1 MAVAN
6 TQPHESALYYEF
18 SHLYD
23 LVFGRVFYP
32 RIVRVIRSLG
42 IEPGARVLEI
52 GVGTGLALEAYPHHC
67 QVTGIDLAPEM
78 LERAQDRVN
87 RNGWRHVTLAQGD
100 ALNLQFDDDA
110 FDYVMAFHVVSVV
123 PDPQRM
129 MAEAQRVCRP
139 GGLHR
144 RSSTTSAARTGPS
157 PACSAASIRSRAVS
171 AGPPSSSPR
180 SSIAPPCTSSGS
192 GRRRRARCS
201 RSSLRATR
209 RQFRRRAGRP
219 ATRCSVTDRS
229 TADQCR
235 NVCPGATGITPRR
248 TSRSASRSPR
258 VWSQRL

>member
-23 LVFGRVFYP
+23 LFFGRVFYP

-42 IEPGARVLEI
+42 IEPGARVLEL
-52 GVGTGLALEAYPHHC
+52 GVGTGLSLDAYPHHC

-87 RNGWRHVTLAQGD
+87 QNGWRHITLQQGD
-100 ALNLQFDDDA
+100 ALNLAFADDA

-139 GGLHR
+139 GGLLTIINHF
-144 RSSTTSAARTGPS
+144 RSPQPAVARMQRGIDP
-157 PACSAASIRSRAVS
+157 
-171 AGPPSSSPR
+171 
-180 SSIAPPCTSSGS
+180 
-192 GRRRRARCS
+192 
-201 RSSLRATR
+201 LTR
-209 RQFRRRAGRP
+209 RLGWTTLRLP
-219 ATRCSVTDRS
+219 EILDRS
-229 TADQCR
+229 TLHVERQWK
-235 NVCPGATGITPRR
+235 
-248 TSRSASRSPR
+248 TSRRSLFTIVVARNAKALPSPMAAGR
-258 VWSQRL
+258 VRGAQ